1 MARASNPIA
10 WRDARRLPRT
20 TTSHLDHPHP
30 SFPIP
35 PELPPSQEISLP
47 DPLLCSLLV
56 PRLSALICRRV
67 PHRAL

>member
-1 MARASNPIA
+1 MARALTRAIA
-10 WRDARRLPRT
+10 WRDARWLPTT
-20 TTSHLDHPHP
+20 TTSHHQPLFLDHPHP

-56 PRLSALICRRV
+56 PRLLF
-67 PHRAL
+67 